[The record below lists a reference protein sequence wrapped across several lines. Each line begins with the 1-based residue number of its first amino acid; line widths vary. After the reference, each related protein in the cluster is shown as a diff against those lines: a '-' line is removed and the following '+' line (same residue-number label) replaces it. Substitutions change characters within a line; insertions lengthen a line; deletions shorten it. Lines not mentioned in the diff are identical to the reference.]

1 MHDFGIIVKQ
11 NENLVM
17 FGGNA
22 ISYYIASVLEKDD
35 SISNCKI
42 IEDDSRIAQEL
53 AENLNDTQ
61 IIKGEM
67 MSDAILEEAEIKNA
81 DVSVAVT
88 EYDKDNLLAS
98 LIARKC
104 GVSHTLSLVNS
115 RAFDSLIDN
124 GEDNVIVDRSL
135 VTTSAMLQDLRKA
148 KINNAYCLKRGMG
161 EVWEV
166 RIDVD
171 SINTEKTD

>member
-1 MHDFGIIVKQ
+1 
-11 NENLVM
+11 
-17 FGGNA
+17 
-22 ISYYIASVLEKDD
+22 
-35 SISNCKI
+35 
-42 IEDDSRIAQEL
+42 
-53 AENLNDTQ
+53 
-61 IIKGEM
+61 

-166 RIDVD
+166 RIDAD
-171 SINTEKTD
+171 SINTEKRIEDIGLPGAIYRNEEIIYPKSDDKIEENDILIVFVSPAAMRKAEEIFRL

>member
-1 MHDFGIIVKQ
+1 
-11 NENLVM
+11 
-17 FGGNA
+17 
-22 ISYYIASVLEKDD
+22 
-35 SISNCKI
+35 
-42 IEDDSRIAQEL
+42 
-53 AENLNDTQ
+53 
-61 IIKGEM
+61 

-166 RIDVD
+166 RIDAD
-171 SINTEKTD
+171 LSLIHI